1 MALEVKAPEER
12 AFELISGHP
21 ALDLLATLRDRH
33 GDPVECLRRPA
44 DLDRWLALASLAP
57 GAQATHAQLAHA
69 RELRETID
77 GAVRAL
83 LRSEPPRAADVRE
96 LNAWARQPALAPQLA
111 IWLELRWTG
120 GVDAALATLA
130 CGTVELLSSPDRELI
145 RECAAAPTCSRVYL
159 DRSRARGRRWCS
171 MERCG
176 SSAKMRS
183 YRRRHKTPVR
193 GPSH

>member
-1 MALEVKAPEER
+1 LATDVKTPEER
-12 AFELISGHP
+12 AFQLISGNP

-33 GDPVECLRRPA
+33 SEPVECLRRPA
-44 DLDRWLALASLAP
+44 DLDRWLGLAGLASGAP
-57 GAQATHAQLAHA
+57 ATGAQLDHA
-69 RELRETID
+69 RELREMID

-83 LRSEPPRAADVRE
+83 LRGEPPHAADVRT
-96 LNAWARQPALAPQLA
+96 LNVWARRPALAPQLA
-111 IWLELRWTG
+111 AGLELRWTG

-130 CGTVELLSSPDRELI
+130 REAVELLGSPDRALI

-159 DRSRARGRRWCS
+159 DRSRAGARRWCS

-183 YRRRHKTPVR
+183 YRHRHETANRRT
-193 GPSH
+193 SH